1 MTHSAET
8 VLAEAHGIQDDLVR
22 LRHRLHQEPEIGLQ
36 LPRTQE
42 KVLEALDGLPYEIT
56 LGRDTTSVTAVLRGQ
71 GAYSSADKPVVL
83 LRGDMDALPV
93 QEQTGVGYTSTIDGA
108 MHACGHDLHTS
119 MLAGAATLLA
129 ERRAQLAGDVV
140 LMFQPGEEGFDG
152 AGVMIREGVLEV
164 AGRLPDAAYGLH
176 VMSALESNG
185 RLATRPGTLMS
196 ASDGLS
202 VTVHGAGGH
211 GSAPHLA
218 KDPITAAAEMVTALQ
233 VMITRQF
240 NMFDPVVVTVGVL
253 RAGTKRNVIPES
265 AMFEAT
271 VRTFS
276 EANREKLQHVIP
288 RLLAGIAAVHG
299 VEVTVDYSTEYPLT
313 VTDDDETVRAESV
326 IADLFGSERYSRM
339 AQPLSGS
346 EDFSRILAAVPGSF
360 VFLSAA
366 TPGSDPLKSAF
377 NHSPYATFDDNVLGD
392 GAALYTQLALA
403 RIAELAAVVS

>member
-1 MTHSAET
+1 MTHFAET

-288 RLLAGIAAVHG
+288 RLLAGIAAAHG